1 MQLINNY
8 WVFKKAFSKANCDKI
23 IKAGL
28 EQPKTKGLVS
38 KAELK
43 LKARN
48 CYVSF
53 VSQDWIYALLNPY
66 IHMANKNANW
76 NFQWDWNEPVQFTA
90 YTKNQF
96 YGWHADKSNEPYAAD
111 LENINMR
118 NKIRKLSLT
127 LQLTEPSEYEGG
139 NFEFKWFDSNY
150 KNGIRKVLVKEAREL
165 GSLIIFPSFM
175 WHRITPIAKGKRQS
189 LVNWSVGKPFI

>member
-43 LKARN
+43 LNARN

-53 VSQDWIYALLNPY
+53 VSQDWIYELLNPY
-66 IHMANKNANW
+66 IHTANKNAKW
-76 NFQWDWNEPVQFTA
+76 DFQWDWNEPVQFTV

-96 YGWHADKSNEPYAAD
+96 YGWHVDKSSEPYAAD

-127 LQLTEPSEYEGG
+127 LQLTKPSEYEGG
-139 NFEFKWFDSNY
+139 DFEFKWFDSES
-150 KNGIRKVLVKEAREL
+150 KNGIRTILVKEAREL
-165 GSLIIFPSFM
+165 GSLIIFPSFI
-175 WHRITPIAKGKRQS
+175 WHRITPITKGKRQS
-189 LVNWSVGKPFI
+189 LVNWSVGKSFI